1 MKNHT
6 DVLIVS
12 QSEQAI
18 CAGAPQIYLDGRLES
33 DIRVASWHKRSGR
46 RIIVKKVIHNN
57 LYMLKIFFRAVP
69 LYSIGYALLVVA
81 RSVLFNT
88 VGNVLFIQYIV
99 KSVEFAVAHPEET
112 QKALVQLIVVTCV
125 YYGLVLLFNTVK
137 EGIFN
142 NSLTKNAEIKVNRVF
157 SKMMF
162 EKSCSIDLGCYDD
175 QKYYNDL
182 VAANNES
189 NNRAWN
195 TYWNFVSLME
205 NLSVLLSLFY
215 IISSLDF
222 VVFILAVMINIFSF
236 LYQIKL
242 NKINGEIYN
251 KTLPYH
257 KEIDYVN
264 RMFFLKQN
272 AKDMK
277 MTNIGSVLF
286 DKLTSSSKKLSDI
299 HAAYGAKKSMVSS
312 GDNLMKKILGDFLT
326 LFYLA
331 YMVLVKCAYSFDVM
345 TALWNAYGTIKGNMN
360 HFVDSVKELH
370 NNSIHIE
377 KFIHFMGIENSIV
390 SDKGLKNSADTPITI
405 EFVDVSFSYDGEHK
419 ILDGLNFKI
428 NANEKVAI
436 VGSNGA
442 GKSTLVKLLLRL
454 YDPDNGKILVNG
466 IDIRDY
472 DVEFYRKNLCSILVQ
487 NFQLFALTLYEN
499 VKMDIVDEKAEGA
512 DLDQALH
519 MVGLSD
525 VIERLPDK
533 GDSDYSREFN
543 GDGVVFSGG
552 QKQKLALAR
561 VLLNDKKMA
570 ILDEPSSAL
579 DPKAESEFNELV
591 FNMLPE
597 KTIVIIS
604 HRLSTTKM
612 ADRIMLIQNGKVT
625 EDGSH
630 NELMKNNGVY
640 AKMFE
645 MQSRRYK

>member
-1 MKNHT
+1 M
-6 DVLIVS
+6 
-12 QSEQAI
+12 
-18 CAGAPQIYLDGRLES
+18 
-33 DIRVASWHKRSGR
+33 
-46 RIIVKKVIHNN
+46 KKVIYNN
-57 LYMLKIFFRAVP
+57 LYMLKIFFRTAP
-69 LYSIGYALLVVA
+69 LYSMGYALLIIS
-81 RSVLFNT
+81 RSILFNT

-99 KSVEFAVAHPEET
+99 RSVEFVIAHPQET
-112 QKALVQLIVVTCV
+112 QKTLAQLIAATGI
-125 YYGLVLLFNTVK
+125 YYGLVLLFNTVI

-142 NSLTKNAEIKVNRVF
+142 NSLAKNAEIRINHVF
-157 SKMMF
+157 TKMIF
-162 EKSCSIDLGCYDD
+162 EKSGSIDLGRYDN

-182 VAANNES
+182 VAAGRES
-189 NNRAWN
+189 DNRAWN
-195 TYWNFVSLME
+195 TYRNFVNLLE

-222 VVFILAVMINIFSF
+222 VVFVLAVIVNVLSF

-242 NKINGEIYN
+242 NKINGEIYH
-251 KTLPYH
+251 KIMPCQ

-277 MTNIGSVLF
+277 LTNIGKLLF
-286 DKLTSSSKKLSDI
+286 NKLTFSSKKLSDI
-299 HAAYGAKKSMVSS
+299 HAAYGAKKTVVCS
-312 GDNLMKKILGDFLT
+312 GDSLIKKIPGDFLT

-331 YMVLVKCAYSFDVM
+331 CMVLVKHAYTFDVM

-360 HFVDSVKELH
+360 HFVNSVNELH
-370 NNSIHIE
+370 NNSIYIE
-377 KFIHFMGIENSIV
+377 KFIHFMEMENGIV
-390 SDKGLKNSADTPITI
+390 SDKCRKDNAGMPVTI

-419 ILDGLNFKI
+419 ILDGLNLKI
-428 NANEKVAI
+428 KANEKVAI

-454 YDPDNGKILVNG
+454 YDPENGKILVNG
-466 IDIRDY
+466 MDIRDY
-472 DVEFYRKNLCSILVQ
+472 DVEFYRKNICSVLVQ

-499 VKMDIVDEKAEGA
+499 IKMDIVDKEAEGA
-512 DLDQALH
+512 ALDRALH
-519 MVGLSD
+519 MAGLGDAVG
-525 VIERLPDK
+525 RLPDK

-561 VLLNDKKMA
+561 VLFSDRRMV

-591 FNMLPE
+591 FHMLPE
-597 KTIVIIS
+597 RTMVIIS

-612 ADRIMLIQNGKVT
+612 ADRIILIQNGKVA

-630 NELMKNNGVY
+630 DQLIKRNGRY
-640 AKMFE
+640 AEMFE
-645 MQSRRYK
+645 MQSRRYKA

>member
-1 MKNHT
+1 M
-6 DVLIVS
+6 
-12 QSEQAI
+12 
-18 CAGAPQIYLDGRLES
+18 
-33 DIRVASWHKRSGR
+33 
-46 RIIVKKVIHNN
+46 KKVIRNN
-57 LYMLKIFFRAVP
+57 LYMLKLFFKAVP
-69 LYSIGYALLVVA
+69 LYFVGLTLLIVA

-99 KSVEFAVAHPEET
+99 KSVEFVIVHPEET
-112 QKALVQLIVVTCV
+112 QKTLMQLIVVTCV
-125 YYGLVLLFNTVK
+125 YYGLVLLLNTVI

-157 SKMMF
+157 TKMMF
-162 EKSCSIDLGCYDD
+162 EKSSSIDLGCYDD
-175 QKYYNDL
+175 QKYYNNL

-195 TYWNFVSLME
+195 TYRNFVNLIE

-222 VVFILAVMINIFSF
+222 VVFVLAVVINVLSF

-242 NKINGEIYN
+242 NKMNGEIYN
-251 KTLPYH
+251 KTMPYH
-257 KEIDYVN
+257 KEIDYAN

-272 AKDMK
+272 AKDIK

-299 HAAYGAKKSMVSS
+299 HAAYGAKKTIVCS
-312 GDNLMKKILGDFLT
+312 GDNLMKKILGDFVT

-360 HFVDSVKELH
+360 NFVHSIKELH
-370 NNSIHIE
+370 NNSIYIE
-377 KFIHFMGIENSIV
+377 KFIHFMEMENSIV
-390 SDKGLKNSADTPITI
+390 LDKGLKINADTPITI

-419 ILDGLNFKI
+419 ILDGLNLKI
-428 NANEKVAI
+428 KANEKVAI
-436 VGSNGA
+436 VGNNGA

-499 VKMDIVDEKAEGA
+499 VKMDIVDKKAEGA
-512 DLDQALH
+512 NLDKALT
-519 MVGLSD
+519 MVGLRD
-525 VIERLPDK
+525 VVERLPDK

-561 VLLNDKKMA
+561 VLLSDKRMV

-597 KTIVIIS
+597 RTIVIIS

-612 ADRIMLIQNGKVT
+612 ADRIILIQDGKVT

-630 NELMKNNGVY
+630 NELMKNNGIY

-645 MQSRRYK
+645 MQSRRYQ